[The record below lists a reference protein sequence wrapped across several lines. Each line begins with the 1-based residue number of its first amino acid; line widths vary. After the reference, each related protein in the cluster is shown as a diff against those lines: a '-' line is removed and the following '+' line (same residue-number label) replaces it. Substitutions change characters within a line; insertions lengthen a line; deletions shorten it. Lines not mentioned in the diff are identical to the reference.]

1 MRRREFIAG
10 LVGAA
15 VWPLAARAQEAG
27 KTYRVGWLNPVPIPD
42 DWLRGFRQGLR
53 EYDYVE
59 GKNLI
64 LEKRWGDG
72 NFDRLPAMAAEL
84 VGLNVDVIISG
95 NTTGL
100 FALQKLTQAIPIVML
115 GPGDPLALA

>member
-27 KTYRVGWLNPVPIPD
+27 KTYRVGWLNPVPI
-42 DWLRGFRQGLR
+42 Q
-53 EYDYVE
+53 
-59 GKNLI
+59 
-64 LEKRWGDG
+64 RWGDG

>member
-1 MRRREFIAG
+1 
-10 LVGAA
+10 
-15 VWPLAARAQEAG
+15 
-27 KTYRVGWLNPVPIPD
+27 
-42 DWLRGFRQGLR
+42 
-53 EYDYVE
+53 
-59 GKNLI
+59 
-64 LEKRWGDG
+64 
-72 NFDRLPAMAAEL
+72 MAAEL

>member
-15 VWPLAARAQEAG
+15 VGPLAGGAQEAG
-27 KTYRVGWLNPVPIPD
+27 KTYRVGWLNPVPILD

-84 VGLNVDVIISG
+84 VALNVDVIISG

-100 FALQKLTQAIPIVML
+100 LALQKLTQAIPIVML
-115 GPGDPLALA
+115 GPG